1 MNKISRNTSAFL
13 SIVQAGLWEKSIL
26 LESLNKDCFT
36 EVYRIAEEQSVIGLV
51 AAGLEYVK
59 EHNVPQECVLQ
70 IIGQALQ
77 LEKRN
82 SAMNDFIGVII
93 DRMRCDGIYALL
105 IKGQGVAQCY
115 TRPLWRSAGDVDFL
129 LSKDNYQKAA
139 LFIKQIANSLED
151 ENPYTQHLALSI
163 ANWEVELHGT
173 MRTGLWKRFDMVL
186 DNVQNDIFYCGNVRS
201 WMNGNTQVFLPR
213 ADEDVV
219 YVFAHILQHFY
230 KEGVGLRQ
238 ICDWVRLLWTFKD
251 SIDVKLLERRISD
264 MGAMTE
270 WKVFACLAVQYL
282 GMSVDAMPFYDS
294 APKWQNKADKLL
306 SYILST
312 GNFGH
317 KRDQSFR
324 QSNFVVERKAK
335 MFWHITK
342 DSAKQFA
349 IFPLDSIKM
358 WLIMMKTGLRVLL
371 SGKANE

>member
-1 MNKISRNTSAFL
+1 MKLNNSQEVFL
-13 SIVQAGLWEKSIL
+13 LLLRAGLWEKDI
-26 LESLNKDCFT
+26 SLSTAEAIDI
-36 EVYRIAEEQSVIGLV
+36 EEIYQIAQEQSVIGLI
-51 AAGLEYVK
+51 AGGLEHAK
-59 EHNVPQECVLQ
+59 EHNVSQNFVLQ

-77 LEKRN
+77 LEQRN
-82 SAMNDFIGVII
+82 ISMNSFIGALI
-93 DRMRCDGIYALL
+93 DKMRCDGIYTLL

-115 TRPLWRSAGDVDFL
+115 EKPLLRACGDIDFL
-129 LSKDNYQKAA
+129 LSDDNYQKAVSFLKPLA
-139 LFIKQIANSLED
+139 THID
-151 ENPYTQHLALSI
+151 EENAYTQHLALSI
-163 ANWEVELHGT
+163 ENWEVELHGT
-173 MRTGLWKRFDMVL
+173 MRTGLWKHLDKVL
-186 DNVQNDIFYCGNVRS
+186 DDIQNDIFYCGNVRS
-201 WMNGNTQVFLPR
+201 WMNGNTQVFLPK

-251 SIDVKLLERRISD
+251 SIDVKLLERRISG

-282 GMSVDAMPFYDS
+282 GMPVDAMPFYDS

-324 QSNFVVERKAK
+324 QSNSVVERKAK

-342 DSAKQFA
+342 DSAKQFV

-358 WLIMMKTGLRVLL
+358 WLIMLKTGLGVLL
-371 SGKANE
+371 SGKAKE

>member
-1 MNKISRNTSAFL
+1 VNKISRNISAFL
-13 SIVQAGLWEKSIL
+13 SIVQAGLWEKSLL

-51 AAGLEYVK
+51 AAGLENVK

-93 DRMRCDGIYALL
+93 DRMRSDGIYALL

-129 LSKDNYQKAA
+129 LSKENYQRAT
-139 LFIKQIANSLED
+139 LLLKQMATSLEE

-173 MRTGLWKRFDMVL
+173 MRTGLWKRFDKVL

-201 WMNGNTQVFLPR
+201 WMNGNIQVFLPR

-251 SIDVKLLERRISD
+251 SIDVKLLERRISG

-324 QSNFVVERKAK
+324 QSNSVFERKAK

-358 WLIMMKTGLRVLL
+358 WLIMLKTGLRVLL

>member
-1 MNKISRNTSAFL
+1 MNRISRNTSTFL
-13 SIVQAGLWEKSIL
+13 SIVQAGLWEKSIR

-36 EVYRIAEEQSVIGLV
+36 EVSRIAEEQSVIGLV
-51 AAGLEYVK
+51 AAGLEHVR

-82 SAMNDFIGVII
+82 SAMNDFIRVII
-93 DRMRCDGIYALL
+93 DRMRSDGIYTIL

-139 LFIKQIANSLED
+139 LFLKQMASSLEE

-173 MRTGLWKRFDMVL
+173 MRTGLWKRFDKVL
-186 DNVQNDIFYCGNVRS
+186 DDVQEDIFYSGNVRS

-219 YVFAHILQHFY
+219 YVFGHILQHFY

-238 ICDWVRLLWTFKD
+238 ICDWCRLLWTFKD
-251 SIDVKLLERRISD
+251 SIDKKLLRKRVCEMD
-264 MGAMTE
+264 AMSE
-270 WKVFACLAVQYL
+270 WRAFACFAVNYL
-282 GMSVDAMPFYDS
+282 GMPVEAMPLYVYS
-294 APKWQNKADKLL
+294 QKWQRKADKIL
-306 SYILST
+306 SYILAT

-317 KRDQSFR
+317 KRDQSFK
-324 QSNFVVERKAK
+324 QSNSVVERKTK

-342 DSAKQFA
+342 DSARQIT

-358 WLIMMKTGLRVLL
+358 WLIMMRTGLRVLL
-371 SGKANE
+371 KKGIV

>member
-1 MNKISRNTSAFL
+1 MKLNNSQDVFL
-13 SIVQAGLWEKSIL
+13 LLLRAGLWEKDVCLSTAEAIDIEEL
-26 LESLNKDCFT
+26 
-36 EVYRIAEEQSVIGLV
+36 YQIAQEQSVIGLI
-51 AAGLEYVK
+51 AGGLEHAK
-59 EHNVPQECVLQ
+59 EYNVSQNCVLQ

-77 LEKRN
+77 LEQKNTSMN
-82 SAMNDFIGVII
+82 SFIGALI
-93 DRMRCDGIYALL
+93 DKMRGDGIYTLL
-105 IKGQGVAQCY
+105 IKGQGVAQSY
-115 TRPLWRSAGDVDFL
+115 EKPLWRVCGDIDFL
-129 LSKDNYQKAA
+129 LSNDNYQKAVSF
-139 LFIKQIANSLED
+139 LRPLSTHSD
-151 ENPYTQHLALSI
+151 EENAYTQHLALSI
-163 ANWEVELHGT
+163 ENWEVELHGT
-173 MRTGLWKRFDMVL
+173 MRTGLWKHLDKVL
-186 DNVQNDIFYCGNVRS
+186 DGIKNDIFYCGNVRS

-251 SIDVKLLERRISD
+251 SIDDKLLERRVRD

-282 GMSVDAMPFYDS
+282 GMPVETMPFYDN

-324 QSNFVVERKAK
+324 QSNSVVERKAK

-342 DSAKQFA
+342 DSARQFA

-358 WLIMMKTGLRVLL
+358 WLIMMKTGTRVLL
-371 SGKANE
+371 SGKAKE